1 MSRFPRSLLQFQKT
15 FPEERANMAPGT
27 TLLSD
32 SHKSYLGLDEY
43 RHDPRVVGNMAA
55 HIPLPWIRRV
65 FALMKRWGLGTYH
78 GLRPKYIDVY
88 LNEFVFRF
96 NRRFHRDV
104 SFEMM
109 LGLASHHRPTG
120 YWDIMG
126 RENPRKGEPTER
138 LRARR
143 RKTALGMRRDGVG
156 YNDHVTS
163 ADGNPP

>member
-1 MSRFPRSLLQFQKT
+1 VAPR
-15 FPEERANMAPGT
+15 T

-32 SHKSYLGLDEY
+32 GHKSYPGLDEY
-43 RHDPRVVGNMAA
+43 RHDPRVVGKMAA
-55 HIPLPWIRRV
+55 HILLPWIHRV
-65 FALMKRWGLGTYH
+65 FSLMKRWGLGTYH
-78 GLRPKYIDVY
+78 GLRPKHIDVY

-120 YWDIMG
+120 YWDITG

-143 RKTALGMRRDGVG
+143 RKTAVGMRRDGAG
-156 YNDHVTS
+156 AARDS
-163 ADGNPP
+163 